1 MKNDNDIFLAM
12 SSYALINIDE
22 FDAMSQKQQPLLKYL
37 ISKHDVKF
45 RPPYGKAMEERQRF
59 ASFIA
64 TTNNLRPLT
73 DPTGSRRFICIYTD
87 EIDNSGFINHDQ
99 LYAQLCA
106 ELQQGRRYWFD
117 DEENARI
124 IEQNTDFQQVYN
136 YGRMIDI
143 AYLSPDDTPNNA
155 KFILVKDIMQRLEK
169 AFPTFVIRK
178 HTDKELGKQLSA
190 MGYEHKKQT
199 KGASYRM
206 KEK

>member
-1 MKNDNDIFLAM
+1 MIAAAALPAAARISSAM
-12 SSYALINIDE
+12 
-22 FDAMSQKQQPLLKYL
+22 
-37 ISKHDVKF
+37 
-45 RPPYGKAMEERQRF
+45 
-59 ASFIA
+59 
-64 TTNNLRPLT
+64 
-73 DPTGSRRFICIYTD
+73 
-87 EIDNSGFINHDQ
+87 
-99 LYAQLCA
+99 
-106 ELQQGRRYWFD
+106 LQQGRRYWFD

-124 IEQNTDFQQVYN
+124 IEQNADFQQVYN